1 MGRQPSRW
9 SGLVAAGIAVTLLG
23 ADQPSSADTKAAVLV
38 GAGDIATCTGTNDSA
53 TADLLDGIAGTVFT
67 TGDHVYDDGT
77 AEEFAN
83 CYHPTWGRHRARTR
97 PTPGNHDY
105 YSAGAK
111 PYFNYFGHR
120 AGAASKGYYSY
131 SLGSWD
137 VVALNSNL
145 SVRKGSA
152 QERWLRADLA
162 ANPVDCT
169 VVYWHHPLFSS
180 GAYGGDSRARPIW
193 DALYAAGVD
202 VVVNGHEHSYER
214 FAKQTPTGKLERHGP
229 RQFVVG
235 TGGIRLRPFGP
246 RQPNSVVREDG
257 TWGVLKL
264 TLRAGGYDWRFLPI
278 AGQTFTDSDTATCV
292 DPRPPSVAV
301 SLARDTFGRSVP

>member
-53 TADLLDGIAGTVFT
+53 TADLLDGIAGTVFI
-67 TGDHVYDDGT
+67 TGDNAYDDGT

-111 PYFNYFGHR
+111 PYFSYFGHR
-120 AGAASKGYYSY
+120 AGAASKGDYSY
-131 SLGSWD
+131 SLGSWH

-180 GAYGGDSRARPIW
+180 GRYGGDSRARPIW

-235 TGGIRLRPFGP
+235 AGGIRLRPLGP

-292 DPRPPSVAV
+292 DPRPPSAAV